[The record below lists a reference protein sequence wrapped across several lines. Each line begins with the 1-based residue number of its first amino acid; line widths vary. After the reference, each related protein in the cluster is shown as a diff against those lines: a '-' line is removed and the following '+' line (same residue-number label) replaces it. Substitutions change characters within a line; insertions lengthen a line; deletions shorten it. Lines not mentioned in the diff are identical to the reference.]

1 MICEIVDSIDNDT
14 HTLFI
19 GKLIEADIYSEKEEM
34 SYGYYQEH
42 KEELLKVTTAKGKTA
57 WIHSLLLLQL
67 YDAIVL
73 FYVLLFLVIFLLFLY
88 HYYLTHLITRF

>member
-19 GKLIEADIYSEKEEM
+19 GKLIEADIYREKEEM

-42 KEELLKVTTAKGKTA
+42 KEELLKVTTEKGKQHGYAQYADIFTMETKYQKTLNV
-57 WIHSLLLLQL
+57 H
-67 YDAIVL
+67 
-73 FYVLLFLVIFLLFLY
+73 YVE
-88 HYYLTHLITRF
+88 